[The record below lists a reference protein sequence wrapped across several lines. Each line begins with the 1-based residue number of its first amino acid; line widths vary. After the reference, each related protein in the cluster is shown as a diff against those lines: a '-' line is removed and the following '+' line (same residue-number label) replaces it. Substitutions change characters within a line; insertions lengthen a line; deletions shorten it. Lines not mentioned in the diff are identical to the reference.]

1 MADHYEALGIKRTAT
16 DDEVKKAFK
25 RLAIKYHPDKSSD
38 PKHHQLFI
46 RINEAYEVLKDPA
59 TRRQYNREIGASS
72 RAAAPAPAARP
83 PAPSSTFSRSFAT
96 ASFFDLYQR
105 YKNYGANFSRDDA
118 ALRARQQQAEAERQ
132 RHDHEE
138 RLRRQQHERAQA
150 ELDQRLQ
157 REAEI
162 HRMKQAQEAFMRAKQ
177 QEQRERERER
187 ERESERQHLY
197 EEQKR
202 RAYRA
207 LMEGSSQDP
216 IVLSDS
222 DVEVTAER
230 GTRPR
235 LPRQPQQPQQP
246 QQQQPLPPPQ
256 PLPPQPLR
264 PKPLPPPDMFN
275 IRPRPPRGASPRRVP
290 RPAAESNVREP
301 PGKRFKPNPLLDL
314 ETLVDSLHAADEGT
328 SMSDLLDSLP
338 AVRRELMNRAA
349 QGTPL
354 KRARYDYIGGT
365 PRADTLHRPVNTG
378 AKAHSTLSLTMSE
391 LGADP
396 HVAALAPP
404 APPQLTGLPPA
415 ACWDLARAYQQQFAN
430 YRTRVLQHQLHRSRC
445 DEALA
450 AAIVANAATWA
461 TYTRCLQQDAAI
473 ARRFAALLQTY
484 TETMAKV
491 GRE

>member
-16 DDEVKKAFK
+16 DEEVKKAFK

-59 TRRQYNREIGASS
+59 ARRQYNREIGASA
-72 RAAAPAPAARP
+72 RASGPAPAARP
-83 PAPSSTFSRSFAT
+83 LAPASTFSRSFAT

-132 RHDHEE
+132 RQDHEE

-162 HRMKQAQEAFMRAKQ
+162 RRMKHEQEAFMRAKQ
-177 QEQRERERER
+177 QEQREREREHER
-187 ERESERQHLY
+187 ERERERLY

-207 LMEGSSQDP
+207 LMGSSQDP

-230 GTRPR
+230 TTRPR
-235 LPRQPQQPQQP
+235 LPRQSQQPQSPPQQP
-246 QQQQPLPPPQ
+246 PPQ
-256 PLPPQPLR
+256 
-264 PKPLPPPDMFN
+264 LPPPDMFN

-338 AVRRELMNRAA
+338 AVRRELINRAA
-349 QGTPL
+349 QATPL

-378 AKAHSTLSLTMSE
+378 AKAHSTMTLTMAE

-404 APPQLTGLPPA
+404 PPPQLAGLPPA
-415 ACWDLARAYQQQFAN
+415 ACWDLARAYQHQFAH
-430 YRTRVLQHQLHRSRC
+430 YRTRVLQHQLHRARC

-461 TYTRCLQQDAAI
+461 VYTRCLQQDAAV
-473 ARRFAALLQTY
+473 ARRFAALLQVY

-491 GRE
+491 SRE